1 MTSPRA
7 PEIAPGIAPEITPD
21 IDVAVIGAGVIG
33 LAIAKELAEAGRD
46 VVVIERNAVIG
57 HETSSR
63 NSEVIHA
70 GIYYPPGSLKARL
83 CVAGRKRLYQF
94 AEDNAV
100 PFQRTGKLIVAT
112 TPEEAQNLSAIA
124 DRAASNGVTDLTK
137 LTETAA
143 KAIEPALRCTA
154 AMLSPST
161 GILDSHA
168 FMQALEGH
176 LTSRGGTIVLNTCVS
191 AIDRGADGLFT
202 LTWQNATPQQ
212 NGASSRLTART
223 VVAAAGHGMSDLMEQ
238 LPSNGL
244 YQPPRTFLAKGHYFA
259 LHRKAPFKHLI
270 YPVPMAGG
278 LGIHLTLDLGGR
290 ARFGPDVQWI
300 KDIDY
305 SFDDGDAARR
315 NRFVSAVRRYWPDLD
330 ADDLE
335 PAYTGIRPKLS
346 GPDEPA
352 ADFAIDGPAEHG
364 VPNLVTLNGIESP
377 GLTASLAI
385 AEHVARLLAH

>member
-7 PEIAPGIAPEITPD
+7 PENAPEIAPDIAPD

-33 LAIAKELAEAGRD
+33 LAIAKELAEAGRE
-46 VVVIERNAVIG
+46 VVIIERHKAVG
-57 HETSSR
+57 LETSSR

-83 CVAGRKRLYQF
+83 CVAGRKRLYRF

-100 PFQRTGKLIVAT
+100 PFRRTGKLIVAT
-112 TPEEAQNLSAIA
+112 TPEEELKLSAIA
-124 DRAASNGVTDLTK
+124 DRAVLNGVTDLTK

-154 AMLSPST
+154 ALLSPST

-176 LTSRGGTIVLNTCVS
+176 LMSRGGTIVLNTCVS
-191 AIDRGADGLFT
+191 AIDRGADGLFI
-202 LTWQNATPQQ
+202 LTCQNATPQQ
-212 NGASSRLTART
+212 KGTSSRLTART
-223 VVAAAGHGMSDLMEQ
+223 LVAAAGHGMPDLMKQ

-244 YQPPRTFLAKGHYFA
+244 YQPPSTFLAKGHYFA

-270 YPVPMAGG
+270 YPVPVDGG

-300 KDIDY
+300 NDIDY
-305 SFDDGDAARR
+305 SFDDAGGARHD
-315 NRFVSAVRRYWPDLD
+315 RFISAIRSYWPDLD
-330 ADDLE
+330 ANDLE
-335 PAYTGIRPKLS
+335 PALTGIRPKLS
-346 GPDEPA
+346 GPGEPA
-352 ADFAIDGPAEHG
+352 ADFAIHGPAEHSI
-364 VPNLVTLNGIESP
+364 PNLVTLNGIESP

-385 AEHVARLLAH
+385 AEYVARQLAP